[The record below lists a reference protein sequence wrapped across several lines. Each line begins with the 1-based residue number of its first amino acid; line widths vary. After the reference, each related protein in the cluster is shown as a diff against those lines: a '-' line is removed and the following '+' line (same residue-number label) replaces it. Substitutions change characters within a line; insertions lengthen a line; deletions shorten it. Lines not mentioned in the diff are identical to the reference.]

1 MKTRSNKSYSDELVL
16 KKTKKIIH
24 DKTYEK
30 VLDKFLDNVESIYDG
45 SFFERIP
52 IEDEREKIK
61 NKFSLHDLKTLNIK
75 LNTLRNAYKN
85 SSPSIIDIMNSNLAE
100 NQKQF
105 LLEKIHS
112 FVNSEVLTFDYNNSL
127 KVLTESLNN
136 KIDDSVIE
144 LENTIIQL
152 SATYSSNN
160 ELKTKILKSNMSMQ
174 NKIIAY
180 NKYKILSSCKD
191 ESDSEY
197 FKYKTWIDS
206 LLQIPFGIYKKNN
219 VDVNDSESTRE
230 YLRNIRTILDD
241 KLSFLEKPKDQL
253 MNMIIHSL
261 KNENAQFNAIGLHGV
276 KGVGKTS
283 LISSISKA
291 TDRPF
296 RIISLGGESD
306 VSVINGHNFTYI
318 GSIPGRIIEILK
330 ETKCMNPIILFDELD
345 KISESP
351 QGKEIIGALIH
362 LTDSTTNK
370 KYTYDKYFA
379 GVEFDLSKVMFFFT
393 YNDASAINKILADRL
408 YKIEIPNYTDKE
420 KFIITKNHL
429 IPEILNEYFF
439 KPEDI
444 IFDDS
449 NINYLIK
456 KSNENGGKEGMRD
469 IKRKLQ
475 IIISRINVLVLTK
488 KTDNIIKLHYNCL
501 YNKTLPINI
510 TNEDIDILLKNSD
523 NNENNINND
532 VPFHMYM

>member
-1 MKTRSNKSYSDELVL
+1 MKTRSNKLYSDDAIL
-16 KKTKKIIH
+16 KKTKNIVH
-24 DKTYEK
+24 DKNYEK
-30 VLDKFLDNVESIYDG
+30 VLDKFMDNIESIYDG

-52 IEDEREKIK
+52 IEDQREKIK
-61 NKFSLHDLKTLNIK
+61 NQFTLHDLKTLNIK
-75 LNTLRNAYKN
+75 MNSMRNLYKN
-85 SSPSIIDIMNSNLAE
+85 SSPSVIDILNL
-100 NQKQF
+100 NIPTKQKQF
-105 LLEKIHS
+105 LLEKIHT
-112 FVNSEVLTFDYNNSL
+112 FVNSEILTGEYNSNL
-127 KVLTESLNN
+127 KILDDMINN
-136 KIDDSVIE
+136 KIDDS
-144 LENTIIQL
+144 IIQL
-152 SATYSSNN
+152 EQKIIELSETYGSNN
-160 ELKTKILKSNMSMQ
+160 ELKNKILTSNMSMQ

-180 NKYKILSSCKD
+180 NKFKILASCKD

-206 LLQIPFGIYKKNN
+206 LLQVPFNIYKKHNIDISN
-219 VDVNDSESTRE
+219 TEETRK
-230 YLRNIRTILDD
+230 YLKNIRNTLDN

-306 VSVINGHNFTYI
+306 VSVINGHNFTYV
-318 GSIPGRIIEILK
+318 GSIPGRIIDILK

-345 KISESP
+345 KVSESP

-370 KYTYDKYFA
+370 KYTYDRYFS
-379 GVEFDLSKVMFFFT
+379 GIEFDLSKVMFFFT
-393 YNDASAINKILADRL
+393 YNDASSINKILADRL
-408 YKIEIPNYTDKE
+408 YKIEIPNYSDKE
-420 KFIITKNHL
+420 KFTITKEHL

-444 IFDDS
+444 IFND
-449 NINYLIK
+449 NIINYLIK

-475 IIISRINVLVLTK
+475 IIISRINVLTLTEK
-488 KTDNIIKLHYNCL
+488 SDNIIKLNYNCL
-501 YNKTLPINI
+501 YNKTLPINL
-510 TNEDIDILLKNSD
+510 TTEDIDILLKNSD
-523 NNENNINND
+523 NNESNINND

>member
-85 SSPSIIDIMNSNLAE
+85 SSPSIIDIMNSNLPA

-127 KVLTESLNN
+127 KVLTETLNN

-144 LENTIIQL
+144 LEKTIIQL
-152 SATYSSNN
+152 SETYSSNN

>member
-1 MKTRSNKSYSDELVL
+1 
-16 KKTKKIIH
+16 
-24 DKTYEK
+24 
-30 VLDKFLDNVESIYDG
+30 
-45 SFFERIP
+45 
-52 IEDEREKIK
+52 
-61 NKFSLHDLKTLNIK
+61 
-75 LNTLRNAYKN
+75 
-85 SSPSIIDIMNSNLAE
+85 
-100 NQKQF
+100 
-105 LLEKIHS
+105 
-112 FVNSEVLTFDYNNSL
+112 
-127 KVLTESLNN
+127 
-136 KIDDSVIE
+136 
-144 LENTIIQL
+144 
-152 SATYSSNN
+152 
-160 ELKTKILKSNMSMQ
+160 
-174 NKIIAY
+174 
-180 NKYKILSSCKD
+180 
-191 ESDSEY
+191 
-197 FKYKTWIDS
+197 
-206 LLQIPFGIYKKNN
+206 
-219 VDVNDSESTRE
+219 
-230 YLRNIRTILDD
+230 
-241 KLSFLEKPKDQL
+241 

-393 YNDASAINKILADRL
+393 YNDASTINKILADRL